1 MKIFK
6 ISLCLLAT
14 SLIAFETG
22 ASGQNQPAMPATAN
36 QVSMSIFPVIR
47 DEAGQQAI
55 ITKAGYKVLVP
66 GLGIAPDA
74 TGIAVYQDKQN
85 HFWYVDKNGAT
96 VPVSEQQLQWT
107 YAQIKEQE
115 VQRGM
120 TAQNPSAIQQA
131 SAPQTPT
138 VIVQNSQ
145 PASNGSSMAGTAAV
159 TGLASM
165 GGAMAGSAMASSM
178 YNNNYHGIPYG
189 TPCYN
194 EGGRA
199 YYHGATGER
208 VPVPMDSANPYLN
221 QWGRQTAYQGGNVNN
236 VQERRDAD
244 VVVRDGERAVRR
256 LIR

>member
-14 SLIAFETG
+14 SLIAFGSG
-22 ASGQNQPAMPATAN
+22 ASADDQTALPATDN
-36 QVSMSIFPVIR
+36 QVSMSIFPVVR
-47 DEAGQQAI
+47 DQAGQQAI

-85 HFWYVDKNGAT
+85 HFWYEDKNGAT

-107 YAQIKEQE
+107 YAQIKEQQ
-115 VQRGM
+115 VQRE
-120 TAQNPSAIQQA
+120 TAAQSP
-131 SAPQTPT
+131 PT
-138 VIVQNSQ
+138 VNIQNSQ

-159 TGLASM
+159 SGLASM

-178 YNNNYHGIPYG
+178 YNSNYHGIPYG

-194 EGGRA
+194 DAGRA
-199 YYHGATGER
+199 YYRGATGER
-208 VPVPMDSANPYLN
+208 VAVPMDSANPYLN
-221 QWGRQTAYQGGNVNN
+221 QWGRQTAYQGENVNG
-236 VQERRDAD
+236 ERDRRDAD
-244 VVVRDGERAVRR
+244 VLVRDGERAARR
-256 LIR
+256 FIR

>member
-6 ISLCLLAT
+6 ISLCLMAT
-14 SLIAFETG
+14 SIIAFGSG
-22 ASGQNQPAMPATAN
+22 ASGQDQPALPATDN

-47 DEAGQQAI
+47 DQAGQQAI

-120 TAQNPSAIQQA
+120 GTKNP
-131 SAPQTPT
+131 TT
-138 VIVQNSQ
+138 TIVQNSQ
-145 PASNGSSMAGTAAV
+145 PASNGSAMASTAAV
-159 TGLASM
+159 SGLASM
-165 GGAMAGSAMASSM
+165 GGAMAGTAMASSITNAM
-178 YNNNYHGIPYG
+178 YNSNYHGIPYG

-194 EGGRA
+194 EAGRA
-199 YYHGATGER
+199 YYRGATGER
-208 VPVPMDSANPYLN
+208 VPVPMDTANPYLN
-221 QWGRQTAYQGGNVNN
+221 QWGRQTAYGGNNLN
-236 VQERRDAD
+236 GAQERRDAD